1 MKSILLGA
9 FMLLFF
15 YVPTQADHARL
26 PELSEPFRWQDVP
39 VVCGPH
45 QAILDK
51 VQIQHGLKL
60 VEISFG
66 KRGAQSNGDVVFA
79 IMQFVGDNN
88 ERAVIM
94 SLPND
99 PMACVLYI
107 SFDAQ
112 GTQQN
117 F

>member
-15 YVPTQADHARL
+15 YVPSKATHLL
-26 PELSEPFRWQDVP
+26 PDLGDPFRWQDVP
-39 VVCGPH
+39 VVCGP
-45 QAILDK
+45 QQDVFDK
-51 VQIQHGLKL
+51 VTKQHGLTL

-66 KRGAQSNGDVVFA
+66 KRGAKPDGDVVFA
-79 IMQFVGDNN
+79 VLQFVGDNN

-99 PMACVLYI
+99 LNACILYI

-112 GTQQN
+112 TTEKN
-117 F
+117 

>member
-15 YVPTQADHARL
+15 YVPTKADHTRL
-26 PELSEPFRWQDVP
+26 PELAEPFRWQDVP

-112 GTQQN
+112 GTPQN
-117 F
+117 